1 MSIRTGAWFASA
13 LIPLLATGCPNQ
25 AAATGATA
33 KVQAVRV
40 ELTERVDRLE
50 VTLTARDD
58 QIRKLDEALRARDVL
73 IEEQQVAV
81 ASLQRQLGAVTE
93 LANDLGDG
101 ATGDLKDQLEQMVAA
116 LKEGASDRERLRAAS
131 ERISVEL
138 HAMEARFSEDASRFG
153 EHEERLS
160 ALKIDLATVGRIV
173 DRLRETSTVPNLE
186 VEVPAIDGRVLLV
199 ERTSAGP
206 ILLLSVG
213 EASGVKQRY
222 EFKVRRGDKDIAKI
236 RVIDVSHGFS
246 AAHVTVLD
254 EGETVREG
262 DTVTTRA
269 ES

>member
-1 MSIRTGAWFASA
+1 M
-13 LIPLLATGCPNQ
+13 
-25 AAATGATA
+25 
-33 KVQAVRV
+33 
-40 ELTERVDRLE
+40 
-50 VTLTARDD
+50 
-58 QIRKLDEALRARDVL
+58 
-73 IEEQQVAV
+73 
-81 ASLQRQLGAVTE
+81 
-93 LANDLGDG
+93 
-101 ATGDLKDQLEQMVAA
+101 
-116 LKEGASDRERLRAAS
+116 
-131 ERISVEL
+131 
-138 HAMEARFSEDASRFG
+138 
-153 EHEERLS
+153 
-160 ALKIDLATVGRIV
+160 
-173 DRLRETSTVPNLE
+173 PNLE